1 MSGDIKNNL
10 AEIEKLIEE
19 EQFLR
24 LSVLDVQNYDG
35 TLVVMTDDA
44 VPRPF
49 VRMILRNVWNGPIEV
64 FCASA
69 LMGGS
74 NASLV

>member
-1 MSGDIKNNL
+1 MSGNTNENL
-10 AEIEKLIEE
+10 EKIEKLVEQ

-24 LSVLDVQNYDG
+24 LSVLDIQSYDG

-49 VRMILRNVWNGPIEV
+49 VKMILKKAWNGPVEV

-74 NASLV
+74 TASLV

>member
-1 MSGDIKNNL
+1 MSSNTNQNL
-10 AEIEKLIEE
+10 ATIQKLVEQ

-24 LSVLDVQNYDG
+24 LSVLDIQSYDG

-49 VRMILRNVWNGPIEV
+49 VRMILKKVWDGPIEV

-69 LMGGS
+69 LMSGS
-74 NASLV
+74 TASLV